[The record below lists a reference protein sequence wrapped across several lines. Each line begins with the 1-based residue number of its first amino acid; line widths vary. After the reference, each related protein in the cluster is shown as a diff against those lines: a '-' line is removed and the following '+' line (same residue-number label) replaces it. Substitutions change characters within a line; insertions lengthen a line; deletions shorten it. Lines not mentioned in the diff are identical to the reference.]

1 VENSLDAFVKA
12 AGQGADG
19 VELDVHATVDGAIV
33 VFHDPVL
40 PDGRWIRDLPAAS
53 VRHQRL
59 ANGEPM
65 PLLEEVLAAIPDLR
79 VHVEV
84 KQLDAA
90 WDAALL
96 AVMDA
101 DPSPERCSVHSF
113 DHRLIARL
121 GSLRPSLPRGVLSA
135 SYLVDPLAQLRN
147 TGATTLWQEWPLIDQ
162 ALVDLVHGAGASI
175 IAWTVNQQVAAKHLA
190 GLGVDGL
197 CGNYPERLRVA

>member
-1 VENSLDAFVKA
+1 MENSLDAFVKA

-19 VELDVHATVDGAIV
+19 VELDVHATADGAIV

-40 PDGRWIRDLPAAS
+40 PDGRWIRDLPVAS

-65 PLLEEVLAAIPDLR
+65 PLLEEVLAVIPDLR
-79 VHVEV
+79 VYVEV
-84 KQLDAA
+84 KHLDAA
-90 WDAALL
+90 WDAALV

-101 DPSPERCSVHSF
+101 DPSPGRCSVHSF

-121 GSLRPSLPRGVLSA
+121 GSLRPSLSRGVLSA

-147 TGATTLWQEWPLIDQ
+147 TGAKTLWQEWQLIDQ

-175 IAWTVNQQVAAKHLA
+175 IAWTVNQQAAAKHLA